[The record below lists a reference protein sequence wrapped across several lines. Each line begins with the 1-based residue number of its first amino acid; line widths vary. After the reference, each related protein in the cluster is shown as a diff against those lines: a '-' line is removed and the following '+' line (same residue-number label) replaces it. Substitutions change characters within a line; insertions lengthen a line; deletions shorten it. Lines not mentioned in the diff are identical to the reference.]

1 MYGINLE
8 QKQTHSLSQ
17 SYIQSLEILALS
29 NNELQSLL
37 ENEYLENPIFE
48 YTENTATG
56 TNRTIVENHGIEELS
71 LLEEMGEDI
80 VLYIKEQLDFAKYSK
95 KELIDFAKFLEW
107 QAEEKQIDQNTV
119 NAYMLIVFTA
129 IITEAFKN
137 MLLDPMFEMVGKVPW
152 VNVELFSILT
162 ALISVLFVCGIIELV
177 GYIIKK
183 HSISDNSFYLD
194 YKKIID
200 EMIER
205 KEKKKK

>member
-1 MYGINLE
+1 MNDTKKTRYLYEFDDKSEKKIYKKLRRSLRKMFLKKKEKAGTDEITTYIE
-8 QKQTHSLSQ
+8 WRAYVQQK
-17 SYIQSLEILALS
+17 Y
-29 NNELQSLL
+29 
-37 ENEYLENPIFE
+37 
-48 YTENTATG
+48 
-56 TNRTIVENHGIEELS
+56 
-71 LLEEMGEDI
+71 
-80 VLYIKEQLDFAKYSK
+80 KKYSK

-162 ALISVLFVCGIIELV
+162 AIILVLFVCGIIELV

-183 HSISDNSFYLD
+183 HRISDNSFYLD